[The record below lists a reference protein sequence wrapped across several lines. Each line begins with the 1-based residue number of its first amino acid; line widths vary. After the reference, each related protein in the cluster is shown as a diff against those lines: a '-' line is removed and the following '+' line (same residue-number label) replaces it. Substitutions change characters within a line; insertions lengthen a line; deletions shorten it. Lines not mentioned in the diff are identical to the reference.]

1 MTTQNILELAK
12 QGNTQAITT
21 LMNKALETKEITVQ
35 VSITGKSMTIIGES
49 QANVEQSFFVDY
61 VRQTI
66 KELKLSTVKTV
77 YIRGQ
82 ITDTKNP
89 IWTQII
95 DLKDEILAQNDAQ
108 NGQSNFVSQFNN
120 SQVFN
125 ILIQFREIINT
136 IFLGGILGILFF
148 NLFWE
153 QQPKTVEWEYKTE
166 SFEDT
171 MFDSSINRIGQE
183 GWELVFARRA
193 LTGEDY
199 SRRGIYECIFKR
211 PKQKSNEK

>member
-35 VSITGKSMTIIGES
+35 ISITGKSMTIIGES

-77 YIRGQ
+77 YIKGQ

-95 DLKDEILAQNDAQ
+95 DLEDEILAQ

>member
-1 MTTQNILELAK
+1 MTTPNILELAK

-21 LMNKALETKEITVQ
+21 LMNQALETKEITVQ
-35 VSITGKSMTIIGES
+35 ISITGRSMTIVGES
-49 QANVEQSFFVDY
+49 QANIEQSFFVDY

-66 KELKLSTVKTV
+66 KKLKLSTVKTM
-77 YIRGQ
+77 YIKGQ
-82 ITDTKNP
+82 ITDTKTP

-95 DLKDEILAQNDAQ
+95 DLEDEMLIQ
-108 NGQSNFVSQFNN
+108 NGQSNFVSQLNH

-166 SFEDT
+166 SFEDA
-171 MFDSSINRIGQE
+171 MFDSSINRIGQQ

-193 LTGEDY
+193 LTGGDY

-211 PKQKSNEK
+211 PKQKINEK

>member
-1 MTTQNILELAK
+1 MTTPNILELAK
-12 QGNTQAITT
+12 QGNTQAITI

-35 VSITGKSMTIIGES
+35 ISITDRSMTIVGES
-49 QANVEQSFFVDY
+49 LANIEQSFFVNY

-66 KELKLSTVKTV
+66 KKLKLSTVKTV
-77 YIRGQ
+77 YIRGK
-82 ITDTKNP
+82 ITDSKNP

-95 DLKDEILAQNDAQ
+95 DLEDEILVQNDAQ
-108 NGQSNFVSQFNN
+108 NGQSNFVSQLNN
-120 SQVFN
+120 SQGFN

-166 SFEDT
+166 SFEDA
-171 MFDSSINRIGQE
+171 MFDSSINRIGQQ

-193 LTGEDY
+193 LTGGDY

>member
-1 MTTQNILELAK
+1 MTTPNILELAK

-21 LMNKALETKEITVQ
+21 LMNQALETKEITVQ
-35 VSITGKSMTIIGES
+35 ISITGRSMTIVGES
-49 QANVEQSFFVDY
+49 QANIEQSFFVDY

-66 KELKLSTVKTV
+66 KKLKLSTVKTM
-77 YIRGQ
+77 YIKGQ
-82 ITDTKNP
+82 ITDTKTP

-95 DLKDEILAQNDAQ
+95 DLEDEMLIQ
-108 NGQSNFVSQFNN
+108 NGQSNFVSQLNH

-148 NLFWE
+148 NLFWFWE

-166 SFEDT
+166 SFEDA
-171 MFDSSINRIGQE
+171 MFDSSINRIGQQ

-193 LTGEDY
+193 LTGGDY

-211 PKQKSNEK
+211 PKQKISEK

>member
-21 LMNKALETKEITVQ
+21 LMNQALETKEITVQ
-35 VSITGKSMTIIGES
+35 ISITGRSMTIVGES
-49 QANVEQSFFVDY
+49 QANIEQSFFVDY

-66 KELKLSTVKTV
+66 KKIKLSTVKTM
-77 YIRGQ
+77 YIKGQ
-82 ITDTKNP
+82 ITDTKTP

-95 DLKDEILAQNDAQ
+95 DLEDEMLIQ
-108 NGQSNFVSQFNN
+108 NGQSNFVSQLNH

-166 SFEDT
+166 SFEDA
-171 MFDSSINRIGQE
+171 MFDSSINRIGQQ

-193 LTGEDY
+193 LTGGDY

>member
-21 LMNKALETKEITVQ
+21 LMNQALETKEITVQ
-35 VSITGKSMTIIGES
+35 ISITGRSMTIVGES
-49 QANVEQSFFVDY
+49 QANIEQSFFVDY

-66 KELKLSTVKTV
+66 KKIKLSTVKTM
-77 YIRGQ
+77 YIKGQ
-82 ITDTKNP
+82 ITDTKTP

-95 DLKDEILAQNDAQ
+95 DLEDEMLIQ
-108 NGQSNFVSQFNN
+108 NGQSNFVSQLNH

-166 SFEDT
+166 SFEDA
-171 MFDSSINRIGQE
+171 MFDSSINRIGQQ

-193 LTGEDY
+193 LTGGDY

-211 PKQKSNEK
+211 PKQKISEK

>member
-1 MTTQNILELAK
+1 MTTPNILELAK

-21 LMNKALETKEITVQ
+21 LMNQALETKEITVQ
-35 VSITGKSMTIIGES
+35 ISITGKSMTIIGES

-61 VRQTI
+61 VHQTI

-77 YIRGQ
+77 YIKGQ

-166 SFEDT
+166 SFEDA
-171 MFDSSINRIGQE
+171 MFDSSINRIGQQ

-193 LTGEDY
+193 LTGGDY

-211 PKQKSNEK
+211 PKQKISEK

>member
-21 LMNKALETKEITVQ
+21 LMNQALETKEITVQ
-35 VSITGKSMTIIGES
+35 ISITGRSMTIVGES
-49 QANVEQSFFVDY
+49 QANIEQSFFVDY

-66 KELKLSTVKTV
+66 KKIKLSTVKTM
-77 YIRGQ
+77 YIKGQ
-82 ITDTKNP
+82 ITDTKTP

-95 DLKDEILAQNDAQ
+95 DLEDEMLIQ
-108 NGQSNFVSQFNN
+108 NGQSNFVSQLNH

-166 SFEDT
+166 SFEDA
-171 MFDSSINRIGQE
+171 MFDSSINRIGQQ

>member
-77 YIRGQ
+77 YIKGQ

-95 DLKDEILAQNDAQ
+95 DLEDEILAQ

-193 LTGEDY
+193 LTGDY
-199 SRRGIYECIFKR
+199 YRRGIYECIFKR